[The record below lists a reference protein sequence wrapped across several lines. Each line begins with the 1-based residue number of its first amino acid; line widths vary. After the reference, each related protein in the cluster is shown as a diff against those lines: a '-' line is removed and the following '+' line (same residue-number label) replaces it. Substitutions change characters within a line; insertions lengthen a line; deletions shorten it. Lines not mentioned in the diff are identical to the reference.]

1 MARDGDEIWTRAG
14 RNPNWTAR
22 PSREWWGGGGEGGR
36 VAREWRNLK
45 FCGIKNRSKKK
56 NISRLRWSPEHG
68 EFIYSQIV
76 EISFGR
82 TFVCF
87 DQRTVLNFIR
97 AFGRV
102 VWRETLEWEGRRE
115 RERDGQR
122 EGRGGKNWS
131 RPAGNGV
138 KIFTKSW
145 PVWRLDIDDKKV
157 ERIVITEKCKFTVT
171 FYSPDRTSISK

>member
-115 RERDGQR
+115 REIDR
-122 EGRGGKNWS
+122 EKGEGEKIDRV
-131 RPAGNGV
+131 RPGTAWKYLRNLGPFGDSTSTIKRWNG
-138 KIFTKSW
+138 S
-145 PVWRLDIDDKKV
+145 
-157 ERIVITEKCKFTVT
+157 
-171 FYSPDRTSISK
+171 